1 MMMQQQVIDYKPFFE
16 NVYFHLFLDDYN
28 ASEFFND
35 LYHRFLLSQPTNPKQ
50 SSMKSM
56 CLQAMTIVYA
66 RHYESI
72 GPFNDTRHI
81 ILMLD
86 RSTDKCERDRLLM
99 FISKLISNHR
109 NVRDIIDCNG
119 IKTLIQL
126 MCLAHLHINRA
137 HVPLASN
144 VLESSTTMTREN
156 EKEWYYGKQDKE
168 KVGPYSFNEIK
179 DLHKEG
185 NFDAKT
191 RFWAQGNVDRSIK
204 SDFVLVKNERL
215 RMRIHPTVLKFSMIS
230 NQGG

>member
-1 MMMQQQVIDYKPFFE
+1 
-16 NVYFHLFLDDYN
+16 
-28 ASEFFND
+28 
-35 LYHRFLLSQPTNPKQ
+35 
-50 SSMKSM
+50 MKAM

-66 RHYESI
+66 RHFESI
-72 GPFNDTRHI
+72 GPFNDTKHV

-99 FISKLISNHR
+99 FISKLIHNHR
-109 NVRDIIDCNG
+109 NVRDIIDCGG

-126 MCLAHLHINRA
+126 MCLAHLHISRA
-137 HVPLASN
+137 QVPLASN
-144 VLESSTTMTREN
+144 VLESSSTMTRES

-191 RFWAQGNVDRSIK
+191 RFWAQGRFLLHMKASY
-204 SDFVLVKNERL
+204 FAC
-215 RMRIHPTVLKFSMIS
+215 
-230 NQGG
+230 